1 MTRAG
6 DARDRLLLAA
16 AQLLEESGDRTV
28 STRAVCER
36 AGVQA
41 PTLYHHFGNKQG
53 LIDAVLNHGFT
64 QFVAPAHAPGVSED
78 PLDDVRAGWDR
89 HVEFGL
95 TNPTFYALLYGRVEP
110 GTPCSITAP
119 ALTMLVELLD
129 AAARAGALAVPPR
142 DAAAQL
148 LAANVGVTLALIT
161 QPEGQVDQDLSGR
174 VREAAIAGVV
184 THPSE
189 PRRPGS
195 TRPKPTRAS
204 AAVALR
210 ALVEDDPDGL
220 SPGESAL
227 LQELLDRLSTP

>member
-1 MTRAG
+1 MKRAG

-64 QFVAPAHAPGVSED
+64 QFVAPAHAPGVSDD

-119 ALTMLVELLD
+119 ALAMLVELLD
-129 AAARAGALAVPPR
+129 AAARAGVLAVPPR

-161 QPEGQVDQDLSGR
+161 QPDGQVDHSLSDR
-174 VREAAIAGVV
+174 VREAAITGVV
-184 THPSE
+184 THPSG
-189 PRRPGS
+189 RRPPGS
-195 TRPKPTRAS
+195 TRPTPTRAS

-210 ALVEDDPDGL
+210 TLVEDDPDGL

-227 LQELLDRLSTP
+227 LQELLDRLSTS